1 MKAFITWGIGY
12 GKGRVLAEAN
22 AQLDASIDKV
32 KIAKLEKLEIPRC
45 EIIENKKE
53 LSNLKGDFAGIV
65 LQNCAKSDVFSAL
78 AFGITED
85 TIFIGK
91 GKAAGGKA
99 EKEAIFEAKKAAGD
113 KLESLQQIVAKT
125 PYKKDMYGCAI
136 VALVFVK

>member
-1 MKAFITWGIGY
+1 MKAYITWGTGY

-22 AQLDASIDKV
+22 AQLDAGIDK
-32 KIAKLEKLEIPRC
+32 IRILKLDKLEILRC
-45 EIIENKKE
+45 EIVENKKE
-53 LSNLKGDFAGIV
+53 LSKLKGDFTGII

-85 TIFIGK
+85 KIFIGK

-113 KLESLQQIVAKT
+113 KLESLQQIVANA
-125 PYKKDMYGCAI
+125 PYKKDQYGCAI
-136 VALVFVK
+136 VALVFLK